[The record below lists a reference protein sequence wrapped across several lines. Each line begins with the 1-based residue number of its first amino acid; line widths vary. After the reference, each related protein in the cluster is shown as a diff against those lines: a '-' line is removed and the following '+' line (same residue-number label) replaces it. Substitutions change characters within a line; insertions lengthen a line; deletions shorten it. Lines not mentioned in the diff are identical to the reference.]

1 MGSEVVGLIGIGA
14 LFALIIL
21 RIPIAVAMI
30 LVGALGFAWL
40 AGITPL
46 LSQLKTSAYWRF
58 STYDLSVVPLFML
71 MGQFATRAGL
81 SQDLFRAANAWIGH
95 FRGGMA
101 VATVGACAG
110 FGAICGSSLATA
122 STMGQVA
129 LPELR
134 RHGYEPALATGT
146 LAAGG
151 TLGILI
157 PPSIILVIYAI
168 IVEANIVTMF
178 QAALIPGLLA
188 TLFFALTVR
197 AYVALRPSAGPVG
210 ERTAPAER
218 RAHTLAIWPVL
229 VIFILVIGGIYAGIF
244 TPTEAAAIGAF
255 GIGLIALLKGRLD
268 RQGLTECLLETGK
281 ATGMIFLILLGAELL
296 NGFFALSRLPSGA
309 AAWIEHAELGPMA
322 VMLLLLA
329 IFIVF
334 GCFMDSLS
342 MIVLAVPFFWPM
354 LSGIDFGMSSEALKI
369 WFGIIALVTVELGLI
384 TPPVGLNVF
393 IIHGLAEDIPM
404 SETFKGVLP
413 FFLAEIVR
421 VTLLIAFPGIVLFL
435 PELLG

>member
-197 AYVALRPSAGPVG
+197 AYVALRPGAGPVG
-210 ERTAPAER
+210 ERALPSER

-229 VIFILVIGGIYAGIF
+229 VIFVLVIGGIYAGIF

-255 GIGLIALLKGRLD
+255 GVGLIALLKGRLD
-268 RQGLTECLLETGK
+268 RQGLTDCLLETGK
-281 ATGMIFLILLGAELL
+281 VTGMIFLILLGAELL

>member
-1 MGSEVVGLIGIGA
+1 
-14 LFALIIL
+14 
-21 RIPIAVAMI
+21 
-30 LVGALGFAWL
+30 
-40 AGITPL
+40 
-46 LSQLKTSAYWRF
+46 
-58 STYDLSVVPLFML
+58 
-71 MGQFATRAGL
+71 
-81 SQDLFRAANAWIGH
+81 
-95 FRGGMA
+95 
-101 VATVGACAG
+101 
-110 FGAICGSSLATA
+110 
-122 STMGQVA
+122 
-129 LPELR
+129 
-134 RHGYEPALATGT
+134 
-146 LAAGG
+146 
-151 TLGILI
+151 
-157 PPSIILVIYAI
+157 
-168 IVEANIVTMF
+168 
-178 QAALIPGLLA
+178 
-188 TLFFALTVR
+188 
-197 AYVALRPSAGPVG
+197 
-210 ERTAPAER
+210 
-218 RAHTLAIWPVL
+218 
-229 VIFILVIGGIYAGIF
+229 
-244 TPTEAAAIGAF
+244 
-255 GIGLIALLKGRLD
+255 
-268 RQGLTECLLETGK
+268 
-281 ATGMIFLILLGAELL
+281 MIFLILLGAELL

>member
-1 MGSEVVGLIGIGA
+1 LSSEAIGLLAIG
-14 LFALIIL
+14 LLLVLIAL

-30 LVGALGFAWL
+30 LVGGGGFAYFAGLNSLL
-40 AGITPL
+40 A
-46 LSQLKTSAYWRF
+46 QLKTLAYWRF

-81 SQDLFRAANAWIGH
+81 SADLFRAANVWIGH

-101 VATVGACAG
+101 MAAVGACAG

-122 STMGQVA
+122 STMGQVI

-134 RHGYEPALATGT
+134 KHGYEPALATGT

-157 PPSIILVIYAI
+157 PPSVILVIYAI

-188 TLFFALTVR
+188 TLVFALVVR
-197 AYVALRPSAGPVG
+197 SYVALKPDAGP
-210 ERTAPAER
+210 TAER
-218 RAHTLAIWPVL
+218 HGAAERWRATFAIWPVL
-229 VIFILVIGGIYAGIF
+229 VIFLLVIGGIYAGVF
-244 TPTEAAAIGAF
+244 TPTEAAAIGAA
-255 GIGLIALLKGRLD
+255 GVGLVALLKGRLD
-268 RQGLTECLLETGK
+268 ATTLVDCLLETAK

-296 NGFFALSRLPSGA
+296 NGFIALSRLPSNA
-309 AAWIEHAELGPMA
+309 VLWIEQAELAPMT
-322 VMLLLLA
+322 VMLAILLV
-329 IFIVF
+329 FIVF

-342 MIVLAVPFFWPM
+342 MIILAVPFFWPM
-354 LSGIDFGMSSEALKI
+354 LAGLDFGMDQEALKV
-369 WFGIIALVTVELGLI
+369 WFGILALIVVELGLI

-393 IIHGLAEDIPM
+393 IIHGLAEDVPM
-404 SETFKGVLP
+404 RETFRGVMP
-413 FFLAEIVR
+413 FFAAELLR
-421 VTLLIAFPGIVLFL
+421 VALLLFLPGIVLFL
-435 PELLG
+435 PRWLG

>member
-1 MGSEVVGLIGIGA
+1 VSSEVAGLAGVGL
-14 LFALIIL
+14 LFVLIAL

-30 LVGALGFAWL
+30 VVGGGGFALL
-40 AGITPL
+40 AGTGPL
-46 LSQLKTSAYWRF
+46 LSQLKTLAYWRF

-81 SQDLFRAANAWIGH
+81 SRDLFRAANVWIGH

-101 VATVGACAG
+101 MAAVGACAG

-122 STMGQVA
+122 STMGQVV

-134 RHGYEPALATGT
+134 KHGYEPALATGT

-157 PPSIILVIYAI
+157 PPSVILVIYAI

-188 TLFFALTVR
+188 TLIFTLVVR
-197 AYVALRPSAGPVG
+197 LYVWFRPAAGPVG
-210 ERTAPAER
+210 DRHDARERQ
-218 RAHTLAIWPVL
+218 RATLAIWPVL
-229 VIFILVIGGIYAGIF
+229 LIFVLVIGGIYVGVF

-255 GIGLIALLKGRLD
+255 GVGLTALVKGRLD
-268 RQGLTECLLETGK
+268 RVSLVNCLLETGK
-281 ATGMIFLILLGAELL
+281 ATAMIFLILLGAELL
-296 NGFFALSRLPSGA
+296 NGFIALSRLPASTA
-309 AAWIEHAELGPMA
+309 LWIEQAELAPMT
-322 VMLLLLA
+322 VMLLMLLV
-329 IFIVF
+329 FIVF

-342 MIVLAVPFFWPM
+342 MIILAVPFFWPM
-354 LSGIDFGMSSEALKI
+354 LAGLDFGMDQDSLKI
-369 WFGIIALVTVELGLI
+369 WFGILALVVVELGLI

-393 IIHGLAEDIPM
+393 IIHGLADDVPM
-404 SETFKGVLP
+404 RETFKGVIP
-413 FFLAEIVR
+413 FFVAELFRVALLLA
-421 VTLLIAFPGIVLFL
+421 LPGIVLFL
-435 PELLG
+435 PDLLG